1 MFTQFCWNSQ
11 ITFEKNEYEKKQLE
25 TEENLI
31 VSSEALK
38 AQLNQQEEE
47 IARLRQENR
56 ELEEEIRIIRV
67 HPNQRQDRVERKF
80 ILILD
85 MFLYV
90 VPKNLSKETQLKATQ
105 PFYLNCKNASRK

>member
-1 MFTQFCWNSQ
+1 M
-11 ITFEKNEYEKKQLE
+11 
-25 TEENLI
+25 I

-90 VPKNLSKETQLKATQ
+90 VPKNLSTGTQLKATQ